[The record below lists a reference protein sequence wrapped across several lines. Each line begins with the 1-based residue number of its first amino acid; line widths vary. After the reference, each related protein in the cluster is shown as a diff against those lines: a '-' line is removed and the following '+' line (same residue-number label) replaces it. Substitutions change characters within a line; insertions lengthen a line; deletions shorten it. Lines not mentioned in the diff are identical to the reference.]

1 MVAIMS
7 DMNLLK
13 TRIGNRLYSGI
24 QASCMRKA
32 EDTDKLTRTVALY
45 LARDTG
51 EDFILE
57 AWVGPSPGRAIAA
70 DVKRIT
76 SIEDWEPILG
86 PYLYTAMKTSKTRR
100 IEEEGGIGPLRT
112 KAVRLSSPDS
122 DRHDIKVAVRISFEV
137 GRKIWQE
144 CYR

>member
-100 IEEEGGIGPLRT
+100 IEEE
-112 KAVRLSSPDS
+112 AVRLSSPDS